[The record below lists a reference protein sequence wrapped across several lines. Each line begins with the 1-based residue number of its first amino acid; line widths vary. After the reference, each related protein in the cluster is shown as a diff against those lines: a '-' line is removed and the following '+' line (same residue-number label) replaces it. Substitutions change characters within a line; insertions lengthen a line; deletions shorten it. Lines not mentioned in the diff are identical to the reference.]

1 MELTPVQ
8 VYGNVITD
16 GNWHYVAATRNG
28 TTGETNLYVDGILK
42 STSTQLLSINFSSPT
57 AKLEIGSLA
66 NNYLLNG
73 DLDEVAVHNV
83 ELSSAQI
90 LMHYNNSLS
99 GLNYY
104 SPIAPEI
111 TSVPVTT
118 GVVGDVYNYDVDAS
132 GYPYPTYD
140 LTTYPVG
147 MVIDHN
153 TGIISWTPDAAN
165 DYPVTVQVSNSVDVL
180 SSHSAFM

>member
-1 MELTPVQ
+1 MSRYISVGKFWWIGVNGGNGKARFHITDGVNAST

-16 GNWHYVAATRNG
+16 GNWHHVAATRNG
-28 TTGETNLYVDGILK
+28 TTGVSNLYVDGILK
-42 STSTQLLSINFSSPT
+42 STSTQLLGNFSSPT

-90 LMHYNNSLS
+90 LMHYNNSAA

-104 SPIAPEI
+104 APTVPAI
-111 TSVPVTT
+111 TSNPITT
-118 GVVGDVYNYDVDAS
+118 G
-132 GYPYPTYD
+132 
-140 LTTYPVG
+140 
-147 MVIDHN
+147 ID
-153 TGIISWTPDAAN
+153 GSL
-165 DYPVTVQVSNSVDVL
+165 YL
-180 SSHSAFM
+180 